1 MKKKKFYREDLPKLF
16 NKKNLI
22 GVELGVARGD
32 FSQELMK
39 SNKFKILFGI
49 DSYSLNQHNAD
60 EYKFAL
66 KKLGIFS
73 NYKLINMSF
82 DKALDLFPDK
92 SLDFIYFDGY
102 AHTGQNYGQTILD
115 WSKKIKLNGIL
126 SGDDYDTK
134 WELNKLIIDQFAL
147 QNNFKLFVTD
157 FDKKKHIYSSWY
169 IKVNKKIKRTKF
181 NYSKLLKYK
190 EIIKSTKL
198 YIPSLKKP

>member
-32 FSQELMK
+32 FSKQLIK
-39 SNKFKILFGI
+39 SKKFKILFGI
-49 DSYSLNQHNAD
+49 DSYSLNQHNLD

-66 KKLGIFS
+66 KKLGMFS

-82 DKALDLFPDK
+82 ENALDLFPDK

-115 WSKKIKLNGIL
+115 WSKKIKPNGIL
-126 SGDDYDTK
+126 SGDDYDAK
-134 WELNKLIIDQFAL
+134 WELNKLIIDQFAK

-157 FDKKKHIYSSWY
+157 SDKKKHIYRSWY
-169 IKVNKKIKRTKF
+169 IKVNKKIKRIKF
-181 NYSKLLKYK
+181 QYSKLLKYK
-190 EIIKSTKL
+190 EIIKSSKL
-198 YIPSLKKP
+198 YIPSFKKM